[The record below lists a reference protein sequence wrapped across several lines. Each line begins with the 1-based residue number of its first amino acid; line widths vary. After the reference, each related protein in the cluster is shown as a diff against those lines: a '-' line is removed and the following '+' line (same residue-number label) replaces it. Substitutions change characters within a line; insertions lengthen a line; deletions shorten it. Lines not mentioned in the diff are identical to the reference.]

1 MVWLVLEVIT
11 KGKLEYDPVNPILP
25 VTNALP
31 VYGNAGP
38 PPPPFKAKL
47 AVKAYELDKAWSAYE
62 EVPSNEPV
70 ALNVPP
76 FPIKTDE
83 PSNVNREFPPKTP
96 PLLYCTELTPTVPPA
111 RKVVTYEAVSACE
124 ALSAQLAVP

>member
-1 MVWLVLEVIT
+1 VFGNCLLNIT
-11 KGKLEYDPVNPILP
+11 EAVYGEPPNEALLTSP
-25 VTNALP
+25 ALP
-31 VYGNAGP
+31 A
-38 PPPPFKAKL
+38 A
-47 AVKAYELDKAWSAYE
+47 SAYDAD
-62 EVPSNEPV
+62 PNIEPV

-76 FPIKTDE
+76 FPIKTDA

-96 PLLYCTELTPTVPPA
+96 PLLYYTELTPTVPPA